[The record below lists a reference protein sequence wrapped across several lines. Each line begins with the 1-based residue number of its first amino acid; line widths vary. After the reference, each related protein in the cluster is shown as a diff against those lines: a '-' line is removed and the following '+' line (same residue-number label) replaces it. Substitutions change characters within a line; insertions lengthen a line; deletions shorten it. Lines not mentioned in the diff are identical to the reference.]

1 MSEHIF
7 LITIG
12 LPLATLLLI
21 FGMKYFAAIAQAKAR
36 LASDEAYR
44 QLAAQAVAIYAELGK
59 TLVPTAMRY
68 GTDAGFAWQ
77 AGNARPMVLDGL
89 GIVGDRLHSPD
100 EWADLDSVP
109 ARLYLTVRLLET
121 LAK

>member
-44 QLAAQAVAIYAELGK
+44 QLAAQAAASQADAAAALGAINAHLAEMKTRVAAVEKMLRD
-59 TLVPTAMRY
+59 V
-68 GTDAGFAWQ
+68 
-77 AGNARPMVLDGL
+77 
-89 GIVGDRLHSPD
+89 
-100 EWADLDSVP
+100 E
-109 ARLYLTVRLLET
+109 
-121 LAK
+121 

>member
-12 LPLATLLLI
+12 LPLATVLLI

-44 QLAAQAVAIYAELGK
+44 QVAAQATAAQADTAAALAAINASLADIKTRVAAVEKMLRD
-59 TLVPTAMRY
+59 V
-68 GTDAGFAWQ
+68 
-77 AGNARPMVLDGL
+77 
-89 GIVGDRLHSPD
+89 
-100 EWADLDSVP
+100 E
-109 ARLYLTVRLLET
+109 
-121 LAK
+121 